1 VSRILLDTSA
11 YSAILRGDMR
21 IARVMQEADE
31 IAINAIVLGELKAG
45 FRKGRHRERNE
56 QELAEFLASPRARVL
71 GLDEET
77 ADRYAVILDSLRSAG
92 NPIPT
97 NDVWIAATAMQHGF
111 RILTTDQ
118 HFRKIPQIVVDA
130 FGAEGG
136 SSG

>member
-11 YSAILRGDMR
+11 YSGILRGDLRLAR
-21 IARVMQEADE
+21 IMQEADE

-77 ADRYAVILDSLRSAG
+77 ADRYAVILDSLLSAG
-92 NPIPT
+92 TPIPT
-97 NDVWIAATAMQHGF
+97 NDVWIAASAMQHGL
-111 RILTTDQ
+111 RVLTTDQ
-118 HFRKIPQIVVDA
+118 HFRKVPQILVDA
-130 FGAEGG
+130 FAEK
-136 SSG
+136 SG